1 MYFSQSSSFVTPF
14 GLTVMTSIEENVLA
28 PFGGGVF
35 EGF

>member
-1 MYFSQSSSFVTPF
+1 MYFSPSSSFATPF
-14 GLTVMTSIEENVLA
+14 GLTVMTSIEENGLA